1 MVTTRSG
8 AGSCCDD
15 RTVSK
20 QDPDSEVTPSLIAP
34 PRRKRARISKA
45 QDGTNSKE
53 VSKGYALTDMPTDIL
68 VEIFSGIL
76 PGDLLSLS
84 WTCKPFRE
92 FLMKKSAASIWSTA
106 EANVPHLPPYP
117 WSNMSPPAYAALLF
131 SKTCSNCG
139 TNTLNDMD
147 PYLLVRFCAV
157 CRMVELAEINK
168 LMPESRLFYKLV
180 VKTHK
185 VQLAT
190 KAKERRPRG
199 SGTIQYCLLQDLE
212 SIKDAHSTLLRAGC
226 NNAIRRWKEELQQ
239 EVKIRNQFAL
249 RLLKFA
255 REVNYDRALESQS
268 RIEVRK
274 AEIFRRLLELGWKDE
289 EFNIKHDKDW
299 NALVNQPRPLTDRI
313 WKNILPKLIPL
324 LEKKRKAN
332 EAAAK
337 KERRKA
343 RVKHFST
350 LLDFLAT
357 QIHPFVPMVETL
369 GFNQEEINA
378 EDSDA
383 ASQLVAKFLKGC
395 PFPDLQAALTWP
407 WLAETIEM
415 DVTNEELSD
424 VFCKNIPDM
433 EERAC
438 DWRRNIEQQ
447 LARAI
452 LDERVLSKEFDLDA
466 PSWKDDLTLRVRGS
480 LQPLNW
486 LSCFLLRADTVF
498 CLKDKPCSL
507 KIERICYY
515 PNLVSTFGSS
525 YFSHEGYH
533 HINTESYQRHT
544 MAERVAKAM
553 LKEIKM
559 PDVSY
564 LELAVMGEVF
574 VCERCHLK
582 RAKNWKDM
590 IQHYLDELESW
601 DVSLLVN
608 PRFKTRH
615 PVVMYSAHC
624 LSSITP
630 LIRIAE
636 EQEVNDMALVANQSG
651 SAIVCIPCK
660 NYARMFAATNMEEME
675 CHLDKAHFLSSP
687 AVKGIHYETV
697 DESTNFLQSGG
708 EWKSR
713 WDAYYDEYNN

>member
-1 MVTTRSG
+1 
-8 AGSCCDD
+8 
-15 RTVSK
+15 
-20 QDPDSEVTPSLIAP
+20 
-34 PRRKRARISKA
+34 
-45 QDGTNSKE
+45 
-53 VSKGYALTDMPTDIL
+53 
-68 VEIFSGIL
+68 
-76 PGDLLSLS
+76 
-84 WTCKPFRE
+84 
-92 FLMKKSAASIWSTA
+92 
-106 EANVPHLPPYP
+106 
-117 WSNMSPPAYAALLF
+117 
-131 SKTCSNCG
+131 
-139 TNTLNDMD
+139 MD
-147 PYLLVRFCAV
+147 PYL
-157 CRMVELAEINK
+157 LAEINK

-185 VQLAT
+185 VQLST
-190 KAKERRPRG
+190 KGKERRPRG

-255 REVNYDRALESQS
+255 REVNYDRVLESQS

-289 EFNIKHDKDW
+289 EFNIKHDKGW
-299 NALVNQPRPLTDRI
+299 NALVNQPRPLTDR
-313 WKNILPKLIPL
+313 K
-324 LEKKRKAN
+324 KKRAAN

-343 RVKHFST
+343 RVKYFST

-407 WLAETIEM
+407 WLAEAIEM

-433 EERAC
+433 EERAR
-438 DWRRNIEQQ
+438 DWRRDIEQQ

-466 PSWKDDLTLRVRGS
+466 PSWKDDLTLR
-480 LQPLNW
+480 
-486 LSCFLLRADTVF
+486 
-498 CLKDKPCSL
+498 
-507 KIERICYY
+507 
-515 PNLVSTFGSS
+515 
-525 YFSHEGYH
+525 
-533 HINTESYQRHT
+533 RHT

-601 DVSLLVN
+601 DVSLFVN

-636 EQEVNDMALVANQSG
+636 EQEVNDMALAADQSG
-651 SAIVCIPCK
+651 SPIVCIPCK
-660 NYARMFAATNMEEME
+660 NYARMFVATNMEEME
-675 CHLDKAHFLSSP
+675 CHLDRAHFSSSP
-687 AVKGIHYETV
+687 PVKGIHYETV

-713 WDAYYDEYNN
+713 WDAYYNEHNN

>member
-1 MVTTRSG
+1 
-8 AGSCCDD
+8 
-15 RTVSK
+15 
-20 QDPDSEVTPSLIAP
+20 
-34 PRRKRARISKA
+34 
-45 QDGTNSKE
+45 
-53 VSKGYALTDMPTDIL
+53 
-68 VEIFSGIL
+68 
-76 PGDLLSLS
+76 
-84 WTCKPFRE
+84 
-92 FLMKKSAASIWSTA
+92 
-106 EANVPHLPPYP
+106 
-117 WSNMSPPAYAALLF
+117 
-131 SKTCSNCG
+131 
-139 TNTLNDMD
+139 
-147 PYLLVRFCAV
+147 
-157 CRMVELAEINK
+157 
-168 LMPESRLFYKLV
+168 
-180 VKTHK
+180 
-185 VQLAT
+185 
-190 KAKERRPRG
+190 
-199 SGTIQYCLLQDLE
+199 
-212 SIKDAHSTLLRAGC
+212 
-226 NNAIRRWKEELQQ
+226 
-239 EVKIRNQFAL
+239 
-249 RLLKFA
+249 
-255 REVNYDRALESQS
+255 
-268 RIEVRK
+268 
-274 AEIFRRLLELGWKDE
+274 
-289 EFNIKHDKDW
+289 
-299 NALVNQPRPLTDRI
+299 
-313 WKNILPKLIPL
+313 
-324 LEKKRKAN
+324 
-332 EAAAK
+332 
-337 KERRKA
+337 
-343 RVKHFST
+343 
-350 LLDFLAT
+350 
-357 QIHPFVPMVETL
+357 MVETL

-466 PSWKDDLTLRVRGS
+466 PSWKDDLTLR
-480 LQPLNW
+480 
-486 LSCFLLRADTVF
+486 
-498 CLKDKPCSL
+498 
-507 KIERICYY
+507 
-515 PNLVSTFGSS
+515 
-525 YFSHEGYH
+525 
-533 HINTESYQRHT
+533 RHT